1 VQKKSSIADA
11 VAKGKAAIGIF
22 GLGLVGSSIAAVWL
36 RAGARIVAIDKNPA
50 VIQKIKK
57 KQPVGGEKDVVD
69 AFRNAYSKNQIEG
82 TTDAVS
88 ASRKTL
94 VKFVTVTVGLKAAKA
109 DLDNTKAVAKSIGRG
124 LKKGDMVVVKPTVPI
139 GTSEE
144 TIIPILESAS
154 GLKVERDFYYV
165 YSPERISV
173 GQAVKDIEVNY
184 PTILA
189 GAGAKSAFHGEQL
202 YSMIAKKGVRV
213 IFSLKAA
220 EAEKIFEG
228 IYRDVN
234 IALANELAMVCESL
248 GIDFSKVREAANSQ
262 PYSHIHKTGIGVGG
276 ACIPVYPWFIIGMS
290 KKIRFVPKLTKSARI
305 LNQSMPKYSV
315 DRALSMIGDARGK
328 VTVLGLSFR
337 GGIADRRL
345 SQTYD
350 VVKALLKRG
359 CKVAVHD
366 PFAGED
372 PNLPKEVMLTND
384 LGKALKGSSLVILS
398 TDHPEY
404 RSLTE
409 KEIRKYEPKIEALF
423 DGRAMLDPSSFSRIR
438 YHAIGRKAVPAS
450 KKLEQTA

>member
-1 VQKKSSIADA
+1 MKEQTLLKIALVSSILGLAILFA
-11 VAKGKAAIGIF
+11 VARPGDAGQVDI
-22 GLGLVGSSIAAVWL
+22 SSIDGTMKGNQVKIL
-36 RAGARIVAIDKNPA
+36 GTVQDMHNAGEVQILDVS
-50 VIQKIKK
+50 
-57 KQPVGGEKDVVD
+57 QPSSITV
-69 AFRNAYSKNQIEG
+69 F
-82 TTDAVS
+82 VS
-88 ASRKTL
+88 
-94 VKFVTVTVGLKAAKA
+94 GQPP
-109 DLDNTKAVAKSIGRG
+109 
-124 LKKGDMVVVKPTVPI
+124 LKKGDMVVVKPTVPM

-173 GQAVKDIEVNY
+173 GQAVKDIEANY

-189 GAGAKSAFHGEQL
+189 GAGQKSAFHGEQL
-202 YSMIAKKGVRV
+202 YSLIAKKGVKV
-213 IFSLKAA
+213 LTSLKAA

-248 GIDFSKVREAANSQ
+248 GIDFSEVREAANSQ

-276 ACIPVYPWFIIGMS
+276 ACIPVYPWFVIGMS
-290 KKIRFVPKLTKSARI
+290 KNIGFVPELTKSARM
-305 LNQSMPKYSV
+305 LNQSMPEYSV
-315 DRALSMIGDARGK
+315 DRALSMIGNSRGRT
-328 VTVLGLSFR
+328 TVLGLSFR

-350 VVKALLKRG
+350 IVKALLKRG

-372 PNLPKEVMLTND
+372 PNLPKEVILTND

-409 KEIRKYEPKIEALF
+409 KEIKKYEPKIEALF
-423 DGRAMLDPSSFSRIR
+423 DGRAMLNPSSFSRIR
-438 YHAIGRKAVPAS
+438 YHAIGREAVPAS